1 MYSGQH
7 LVCNTAV
14 SRPLPADMTIVTFL
28 SEVPCVYCVFT
39 QKNTHNIFE
48 YAVYYA
54 IIRIIIDILR
64 MICYNIR
71 RYRKRGERMGTTTI
85 YRINETDRTI
95 NIAQSV
101 NDTDESLHGAVL
113 NTRMYTF
120 DELMNQHKVF
130 CEHTEPY
137 DAFKDRLNSALRIDK
152 SIEVSTD
159 DMIARFIA
167 EYGENIFFRGY
178 VGSVIEFYDKERHV
192 LLKPND
198 VVIAKLNRRKIQD
211 EVSRKLMEFMDTQ
224 FALMCSD
231 AYFGHKST
239 MEHFMIQS
247 GRTIVAADDYTFNVF
262 RESDNRLL
270 TVLAEIGQL
279 VHRNKWTDC
288 ECGFCHKLF
297 LGTEGEVCCHS
308 AECIEAQKQQKE
320 KNIEE
325 NTQEYSAIKKDYD
338 SFVRRYKGYLDVVE
352 IDHFHPDDYDIFMQA
367 KKERMDNMTSL
378 KKKLIRN
385 PISRLYLHVRHCS
398 NIHNHY
404 PRQHKSTFS
413 NSTFPPDSSCSFF
426 SASAPSRLVS
436 PLSCQIALIYSISSC
451 LTSFAVHDVLVLMS

>member
-1 MYSGQH
+1 
-7 LVCNTAV
+7 
-14 SRPLPADMTIVTFL
+14 
-28 SEVPCVYCVFT
+28 
-39 QKNTHNIFE
+39 
-48 YAVYYA
+48 
-54 IIRIIIDILR
+54 
-64 MICYNIR
+64 
-71 RYRKRGERMGTTTI
+71 MGTTTI

-101 NDTDESLHGAVL
+101 NDTDESIHGAVL
-113 NTRMYTF
+113 NTRTYTF

-178 VGSVIEFYDKERHV
+178 VSSVIEFYDKERHV

-231 AYFGHKST
+231 AYFSHKST

-262 RESDNRLL
+262 RESDNCLL
-270 TVLAEIGQL
+270 TILAEIGQL
-279 VHRNKWTDC
+279 VHHNKWIVC

-297 LGTEGEVCCHS
+297 LGTEREVCCHS

-320 KNIEE
+320 AIYKE
-325 NTQEYSAIKKDYD
+325 NTKAYSAVKRDYD
-338 SFVRRYKGYLDVVE
+338 AYVRRYKKVLVE
-352 IDHFHPDDYDIFMQA
+352 AGIEKYHPAEFDDFMQA
-367 KKERMDNMTSL
+367 KQERMEDMDKL
-378 KKKLIRN
+378 KKRLIRN
-385 PISRLYLHVRHCS
+385 GLPTKELEDL
-398 NIHNHY
+398 
-404 PRQHKSTFS
+404 
-413 NSTFPPDSSCSFF
+413 
-426 SASAPSRLVS
+426 SAKYKAEIKVMVEELLERFGRNV
-436 PLSCQIALIYSISSC
+436 
-451 LTSFAVHDVLVLMS
+451 